1 MRKKVLRY
9 GLEFLVVFSGILLSF
24 VIDNRIKVNERIA
37 NKDLLL
43 NQLSIALNEDRIQLE
58 VVKSALDNCLV
69 SIDSLLKNHSSRNM
83 TSKKVALNFSNVSA
97 RMSISFFPQKS
108 IYNQLINSSAFEL
121 IENEELKKGLTDYYE
136 HLSERNNSINI
147 KLDEFSQ
154 EFDYYFIPHIN
165 YVTRLNQLDNS
176 VDLSSSIS
184 NYTIYDSFYQNA
196 SLGYLTNAQKRIV
209 FYQELLKKY
218 EETLDQVFDELRDNT

>member
-1 MRKKVLRY
+1 MKSKVLKY

-43 NQLSIALNEDRIQLE
+43 NQLDIALNEDRIQLE
-58 VVKSALDNCLV
+58 VVKSSLDNCLA
-69 SIDSLLKNHSSRNM
+69 SIDSLLENHSKRNLS
-83 TSKKVALNFSNVSA
+83 TKSVASHFSNVSA

-108 IYNQLINSSAFEL
+108 IYNQLINSNAFEL

-136 HLSERNNSINI
+136 HLNERNNSINI

-165 YVTRLNQLDNS
+165 YVTSLNQLNNS
-176 VDLSSSIS
+176 IDLSPNIS
-184 NYTIYDSFYQNA
+184 NYAIYEGFYENA

-218 EETLDQVFDELRDNT
+218 DQALLIITSEL

>member
-1 MRKKVLRY
+1 MRKKVIRY

-43 NQLSIALNEDRIQLE
+43 NQLTVALNEDRIQLE

-69 SIDSLLKNHSSRNM
+69 SIDSLLENHSKRNM
-83 TSKKVALNFSNVSA
+83 SSKRVALNFSNVSA

-108 IYNQLINSSAFEL
+108 IYNQLINSSGFEL
-121 IENEELKKGLTDYYE
+121 IENEKLKKGLTDYYE

-147 KLDEFSQ
+147 KLDQFNQ

-165 YVTRLNQLDNS
+165 YVTSLNQLDNS

-184 NYTIYDSFYQNA
+184 IYTIHDSFYQNA

-218 EETLDQVFDELRDNT
+218 EETLDQVFDELGDNN

>member
-1 MRKKVLRY
+1 MRKKIIRY

-43 NQLSIALNEDRIQLE
+43 NQLDIALNEDRIQLE
-58 VVKSALDNCLV
+58 VVKSSLDNCLA
-69 SIDSLLKNHSSRNM
+69 SIDSLLENHSKRNLN
-83 TSKKVALNFSNVSA
+83 TKGVASHFSNVSA

-108 IYNQLINSSAFEL
+108 IYNQLINSNAFEL

-136 HLSERNNSINI
+136 HLNERNNSINI
-147 KLDEFSQ
+147 KLDEFNQ

-165 YVTRLNQLDNS
+165 YVTSLNQLNNS
-176 VDLSSSIS
+176 IDLSSNIS
-184 NYTIYDSFYQNA
+184 NYAIYEGFYENA

-218 EETLDQVFDELRDNT
+218 DEALLKITAELSGVN

>member
-1 MRKKVLRY
+1 MRKKVIRY

-43 NQLSIALNEDRIQLE
+43 NQLTVALNEDRIQLE

-69 SIDSLLKNHSSRNM
+69 SIDSLLENHSRRNLN
-83 TSKKVALNFSNVSA
+83 TKSVASHFSNVSA

-108 IYNQLINSSAFEL
+108 IYNQLINSSGFEL

-147 KLDEFSQ
+147 KLDQFNQ

-165 YVTRLNQLDNS
+165 YVTSLNQLDNS

-184 NYTIYDSFYQNA
+184 IYTIHDSFYQNA

-218 EETLDQVFDELRDNT
+218 EETLDQVFDELGDNN

>member
-1 MRKKVLRY
+1 MKEKFIKY
-9 GLEFLVVFSGILLSF
+9 SLEFLVVFSGILLSF

-43 NQLSIALNEDRIQLE
+43 NQLDIALNEDRIQLE
-58 VVKSALDNCLV
+58 VVKSSLDNCLV
-69 SIDSLLKNHSSRNM
+69 SIDSLLENHSKRNLN
-83 TSKKVALNFSNVSA
+83 TKSVASHFSNVSA

-108 IYNQLINSSAFEL
+108 IYNQLINSNAFEL

-136 HLSERNNSINI
+136 HLNERNNSINI

-165 YVTRLNQLDNS
+165 YVTSLNQLDNS
-176 VDLSSSIS
+176 IDLSSSIS
-184 NYTIYDSFYQNA
+184 NYAIYDGFYENA

-218 EETLDQVFDELRDNT
+218 DQALLKIRSEL